1 MRYIFES
8 DQDIRF
14 YYDSSDKIYNNKTGK
29 IVKDK
34 INILNINKKPD
45 SVYPF
50 NTDYFWEIVEE
61 YRDAEGYVDS
71 KKIEVSF
78 FDNDDDGVVDN
89 PEIFSDIVDE
99 EINPNT
105 KIVFL
110 KKNTSTD
117 GVEDYVYTSKE
128 DINVTVINQKS
139 EIGALS
145 AYDDGQLFYYAK
157 EDIFET
163 LDLSTATLTLT
174 TDYKARVGR
183 DVLKFQYIHAADQ
196 NSRIDPSASNIIDT
210 YMLTRGYDTLFR
222 RWLDDDLETKPLP
235 PSNDELYI
243 SYAGNLNKIKSLS
256 DEIIYHPVK
265 YKILF
270 GNKAKED
277 LQASFKIVKN
287 PELVLNDNEIKSQVI
302 SAINKFFALDNWD
315 FGDRFYFSELSSYVM
330 SQLSPNLVTFIIV
343 PLQLD
348 QAYGSLQEIKSESDE
363 IFISGAT
370 VENIEIIDAITAG
383 RLRATGAVVT
393 SITSST
399 TGIQSTTGTNTSS
412 GGLSY

>member
-1 MRYIFES
+1 
-8 DQDIRF
+8 
-14 YYDSSDKIYNNKTGK
+14 
-29 IVKDK
+29 
-34 INILNINKKPD
+34 
-45 SVYPF
+45 
-50 NTDYFWEIVEE
+50 
-61 YRDAEGYVDS
+61 
-71 KKIEVSF
+71 
-78 FDNDDDGVVDN
+78 
-89 PEIFSDIVDE
+89 
-99 EINPNT
+99 
-105 KIVFL
+105 
-110 KKNTSTD
+110 
-117 GVEDYVYTSKE
+117 
-128 DINVTVINQKS
+128 
-139 EIGALS
+139 
-145 AYDDGQLFYYAK
+145 
-157 EDIFET
+157 
-163 LDLSTATLTLT
+163 
-174 TDYKARVGR
+174 
-183 DVLKFQYIHAADQ
+183 
-196 NSRIDPSASNIIDT
+196 
-210 YMLTRGYDTLFR
+210 MLTRGYDTLFR